1 MKKRNAAA
9 LLTAAVVLALPVSQ
23 AMHATAAINPDLA
36 RNLQTW
42 LLGREPSA
50 EEGIDDMNGDGIV
63 NAIDLTL
70 LKRTIL
76 NSGAPM
82 PPVTMSVSATEE
94 NVKQI
99 GRTLE
104 KDGITW
110 LVQSGSAVEFTVTG
124 TEASVTIAGDGCVYS
139 DEKWRPRYGVFVD
152 GELLTDVVMGEAEQ
166 KVSLFSGET
175 ERTATVKVIHLSEA
189 NNGAIGVKD
198 ITVKTGALHPV
209 QPTAKRDLQIEFIG
223 DSITCAYG
231 VEADTQ
237 YVSFETGTENFTK
250 SYAYL
255 AAEMLDADYSAVSYS
270 GYGIISGYSN
280 DGAANTDSLVPDYYS
295 LVGRPSDY
303 AVAWDF
309 DSHPN
314 DVVVINLGTNDSS
327 YCAKEIDT
335 RGPEYQAGY
344 EAFLKTVREKNPD
357 AYIICTLGIM
367 GATELYPYLEAAVTA
382 FGDAKTSCYQ
392 SPTHTQADGMG
403 ADWHPSPLTHQKNA
417 YLIADQ
423 ICTAIGREWSK
434 IGLDM
439 AADGEYG
446 VDINKEAGANASI
459 YFSDWDKS
467 LWINTVTG
475 GSDPADIT
483 AYVRGLSLPA
493 GDYELSFRT
502 TPPEGM
508 TVTYAVRNASDP
520 KKIYCSGAME
530 DNGAEQTILQ
540 AFTMENADADC
551 EIVFFVGGK
560 DSTTITLHEVTLYK
574 TK

>member
-1 MKKRNAAA
+1 MKNRYAAA
-9 LLTAAVVLALPVSQ
+9 MLTAGVVLTLPLMQ
-23 AMHATAAINPDLA
+23 AMHVTAAINPQLA
-36 RNLQTW
+36 RNLQAW
-42 LLGREPSA
+42 LLGKKTTA
-50 EEGIDDMNGDGIV
+50 EESISDQNGDGVI

-76 NSGAPM
+76 NSGAPE
-82 PPVTMSVSATEE
+82 PVMLRHFTATADH
-94 NVKQI
+94 VKQI

-104 KDGITW
+104 KNDATW
-110 LVQSGSAVEFTVTG
+110 LVQSGAAVELTVTG
-124 TEASVTIAGDGCVYS
+124 MTASVTIVGDGCVYS

-152 GELLTDVVMGEAEQ
+152 GELLTDVVMGAPEQ
-166 KVSLFSGET
+166 TVELFADT
-175 ERTATVKVIHLSEA
+175 HERTATVKVIHLSEA

-198 ITVKTGALHPV
+198 ITVESSRSQAV

-280 DGAANTDSLVPDYYS
+280 DGNANTDLLVPDYYS
-295 LVGRPSDY
+295 LVGRPDDY

-309 DSHPN
+309 DAHPN

-327 YCAKEIDT
+327 YCATELET

-344 EAFLKTVREKNPD
+344 EAFLATVREKNPD

-367 GATELYPYLEAAVTA
+367 GATELYPYLEAAVEA
-382 FGDAKTSCYQ
+382 FGDAKISCYQ
-392 SPTHTQADGMG
+392 APTHTQADGMG

-417 YLIADQ
+417 YLIADK

-446 VDINKEAGANASI
+446 ADINKDAGANAAI

-483 AYVRGLSLPA
+483 AYVRGLQLPA
-493 GDYELSFRT
+493 GDY
-502 TPPEGM
+502 
-508 TVTYAVRNASDP
+508 
-520 KKIYCSGAME
+520 
-530 DNGAEQTILQ
+530 
-540 AFTMENADADC
+540 
-551 EIVFFVGGK
+551 
-560 DSTTITLHEVTLYK
+560 
-574 TK
+574 